1 MREVQAV
8 KVPEPRQL
16 PSGSWFIQLR
26 LGGESI
32 PVTERSRTACVNAAR
47 LIKAEYLAGREV
59 IKKKLPPALDMTLR
73 ELLDS
78 YIKKY
83 KPVLS
88 PATVRGYCVIR
99 DNRFADW
106 TDVRL
111 RDLPDWQEIINAESK
126 KCKPKT
132 VKNAWSLVRSA
143 LIDAKAPVPAVTLPK
158 SASSPRPF
166 LTSEEIRRF
175 VAAIRGSEY
184 EIPLLLGL
192 HGLRRSEIAALTW
205 DRVDL
210 KNGVIRVEGA
220 MVPDERSRYVYK
232 ETNKTDAGRR
242 SVPIMIPQLRAA
254 LEAVPKADRAGPVV
268 RCHINTIYKVVNRIC
283 EEQGLPLIGV
293 HGLRHSAASLA
304 HFVGVPAH
312 ETQLIFGWE
321 DPATMRKIYEH
332 IEAAGLLRAQ
342 NAMAAFYA
350 SLAVDAVSESDT
362 NANKNAN
369 DRETD

>member
-1 MREVQAV
+1 M
-8 KVPEPRQL
+8 KLPEPRRL

-32 PVTERSRTACVNAAR
+32 PVTEPSRTACLNSAR

-59 IKKKLPPALDMTLR
+59 AKKKAPPAPEMTLR
-73 ELLDS
+73 ELLDA

-99 DNRFADW
+99 DNRFSDW
-106 TDVRL
+106 MDVRL
-111 RDLPDWQEIINAESK
+111 RDLPDWQEIINTESK

-143 LIDAKAPVPAVTLPK
+143 LIDAKAPAPEVTLPK

-166 LTSEEIRRF
+166 LTAEEIRRF

-205 DRVDL
+205 DRLDL
-210 KNGVIRVEGA
+210 KSGVIRVEGA
-220 MVPDERSRYVYK
+220 MVPDERSQYVYK

-242 SVPIMIPQLRAA
+242 SVPIMIPELLSA
-254 LEAVPKADRAGPVV
+254 LKAVPKADRKGPVV
-268 RCHINTIYKVVNRIC
+268 RCHINTIYKAVNRIC
-283 EEQGLPLIGV
+283 EREGLPLVGA
-293 HGLRHSAASLA
+293 HGLRHSMASLG
-304 HFVGVPAH
+304 HFVGVPEA
-312 ETQLIFGWE
+312 EMQILGGWKS
-321 DPATMRKIYEH
+321 AQTMRKIYTHVEQ
-332 IEAAGLLRAQ
+332 AGLLRAQ

-350 SLAVDAVSESDT
+350 SPAPGSAPEKVSDSDT

-369 DRETD
+369 EPQTD

>member
-1 MREVQAV
+1 M

-32 PVTERSRTACVNAAR
+32 PVTDRSRAACVSAAR

-59 IKKKLPPALDMTLR
+59 QRKKLPPAPDMTLR
-73 ELLDS
+73 ELLDA
-78 YIKKY
+78 YIQKY

-106 TDVRL
+106 MDVRL
-111 RDLPDWQEIINAESK
+111 RDLPDWQKVINAESK

-143 LIDAKAPVPAVTLPK
+143 LIDAKAPVPEVTLPK
-158 SASSPRPF
+158 PASSPRPF

-184 EIPLLLGL
+184 EVPLLLGL

-210 KNGVIRVEGA
+210 KKGVIRVEGA
-220 MVPDERSRYVYK
+220 MVPDERSKYVYK

-242 SVPIMIPQLRAA
+242 SVPVMIPELLSA
-254 LEAVPKADRAGPVV
+254 LKAVPKADRKGPVV
-268 RCHINTIYKVVNRIC
+268 TCHINTIYKAANRIC
-283 EEQGLPLIGV
+283 EREGLPLVGA
-293 HGLRHSAASLA
+293 HGLRHSMASLG
-304 HFVGVPAH
+304 HFVGVPEA
-312 ETQLIFGWE
+312 EMQVLGGWKS
-321 DPATMRKIYEH
+321 AQTMRKIYTHVEQ
-332 IEAAGLLRAQ
+332 AGLLRAQ

-350 SLAVDAVSESDT
+350 SPAAGAVSDSDT